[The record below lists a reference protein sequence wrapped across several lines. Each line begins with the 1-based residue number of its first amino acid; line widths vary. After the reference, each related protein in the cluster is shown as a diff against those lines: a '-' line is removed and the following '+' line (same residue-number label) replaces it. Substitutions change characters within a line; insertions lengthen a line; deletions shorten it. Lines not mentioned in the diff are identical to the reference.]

1 MNTVIVTEPHRHDLQ
16 VTSCVKKE
24 VRVFSTKKHK
34 MMKIA
39 YNMNISRN
47 EVETILPATV

>member
-1 MNTVIVTEPHRHDLQ
+1 MNTVIVTAPHRHDLQ

-24 VRVFSTKKHK
+24 IGVFSKIIHK

-39 YNMNISRN
+39 YNVKISRT